1 MGGRAAEGTGLE
13 NRLKVVPLL
22 TGVAQR
28 LENQGK
34 TCTRRCPICC
44 NIRHSHAHL
53 LTKVL
58 TRQTRARVGVG
69 RAQTPPP
76 AVLRRRAGA
85 WGWGRLCGNERS
97 RRAPDWPWS

>member
-13 NRLKVVPLL
+13 NGLKVVPLL
-22 TGVAQR
+22 TGVAQG

-44 NIRHSHAHL
+44 NIRHSHTHL

-58 TRQTRARVGVG
+58 TRQTRARRGRTGPNTASGGPPAPGGRLGVG
-69 RAQTPPP
+69 A
-76 AVLRRRAGA
+76 ALR
-85 WGWGRLCGNERS
+85 
-97 RRAPDWPWS
+97 